1 MSKSI
6 LSRFPNVL
14 AAMNAYK
21 AGRPVVLVDDFD
33 RENEADLVVAAQ
45 NMSVQSMAMMIR
57 DGSGIVCLCLDEQTV
72 DMLRLKPMVPLNES
86 RYATGFTVSIEAAE
100 GITTGV
106 SAADRLTTVQAAL
119 ASDAFNRRIVSP
131 GHMFPLK
138 ARSGGVLERRG
149 HTEGSVDI
157 AILAGMRPA
166 AVLCELMNPDGTM
179 TRGSDIEA
187 YAARYRLPIL
197 TIAELVECRLAL
209 EAYQL
214 SMTTKHSVVHGNAIA
229 V

>member
-1 MSKSI
+1 
-6 LSRFPNVL
+6 
-14 AAMNAYK
+14 MNAYRK
-21 AGRPVVLVDDFD
+21 GRPVVLVDDFD
-33 RENEADLVVAAQ
+33 RENEADLVVAAE

-57 DGSGIVCLCLDEQTV
+57 DGSGIVCLCLDEHTV
-72 DMLRLKPMVPLNES
+72 DTLRLKPMVPTNES

-106 SAADRLTTVQAAL
+106 SASDRLTTVQAAL

-131 GHMFPLK
+131 GHMFPLR

-149 HTEGSVDI
+149 HTEGSVEI

-179 TRGSDIEA
+179 TRGHEIES
-187 YAARYRLPIL
+187 YAMRNRLPIL

-209 EAYQL
+209 EAQKL
-214 SMTTKHSVVHGNAIA
+214 AMIAKHSVVHGGAIA